1 MPLYRITTKMRK
13 DCNGI
18 RIEPGMSVQIS
29 TQCCASPVNAG
40 PSEQQKVAD
49 AFMNVYGIDLR
60 RAGALN
66 AAYLQTER
74 IG

>member
-13 DCNGI
+13 ECNGI
-18 RIEPGMSVQIS
+18 RIEPGLSVQIS
-29 TQCCASPVNAG
+29 TQCGANPVTAG

-49 AFMNVYGIDLR
+49 AFMYVYGIDLR